1 MTISVIGCGKTA
13 DGWFNTSHDLS
24 IGCNDCA
31 KFGKDPDWLVVIN
44 RAFTPERENTIKE
57 TKAKKVF
64 TTIKYWK
71 DHFKD
76 AENLRL
82 QQFGKYLKKGHVYSS
97 KTSPFVALSLAFN
110 AGAKNVIL
118 WGVDLNSHPVVKD
131 KLKNYELRQFEKFC
145 RELAK
150 QGTQVWVSSP
160 ESELSKFLPLWVWT
174 GVPFKAGADV
184 GCLRLG
190 PDINL
195 EFGGIIK

>member
-1 MTISVIGCGKTA
+1 MLISVIGCGETGKR
-13 DGWFNTSHDLS
+13 WFDTPCDLS
-24 IGCNDCA
+24 IACNDAA

-44 RAFTPERENTIKE
+44 RTFSPEREKTIKE

-71 DHFKD
+71 EYFKD

-118 WGVDLNSHPVVKD
+118 WGVDLNFHPVVKD

-150 QGTQVWVSSP
+150 QRTQVWVSSE
-160 ESELSKFLPLWVWT
+160 ESALSNFLPIWT
-174 GVPFKAGADV
+174 CAGAANGLDCKSNV
-184 GCLRLG
+184 HQFDSDHVL
-190 PDINL
+190 NK
-195 EFGGIIK
+195 IKE